1 MTRAF
6 LGSVL
11 AVALLVGWALLV
23 SAQESDRDRR
33 SQVKGGRDYL
43 PSLDTERVDTL
54 AWVGGVPITRQSLE
68 ARLDELAPDARTQFK
83 SPEGRKQLLDRM
95 IEEQVW
101 LYEAEQAEVGERP
114 DIQARLE
121 QARRNLLIRTY
132 LQEVMQSMPAPS
144 DSAIQAY
151 FEEHQSEPQ
160 YRSREAAVIRH
171 IQVETESE
179 AEEAMSRLERGE
191 DFDQLVE
198 RLSTDETTKE
208 NGGKLGRIER
218 GGPFGPLGRQTALS
232 ESAFAAPV
240 GKPKGPVESTI
251 AWHVL
256 VVDEKFPS
264 EPLPVE
270 RVRPQISS
278 ILSRQLQ
285 EDFYKQQLASAE
297 EDAGVRRNQA
307 AIDSLL
313 FGSKPAPE
321 LFREAQSATTADE
334 RLAGYQ
340 LVVGRYPES
349 EFAPQALFM
358 IGFIYSE
365 EKKDYDSAEASFR
378 TLLADYPDSEL
389 AGSARWM
396 LENMRTE
403 TVPEFDPASGD
414 TLPLPKAPSSPDG

>member
-1 MTRAF
+1 
-6 LGSVL
+6 
-11 AVALLVGWALLV
+11 
-23 SAQESDRDRR
+23 
-33 SQVKGGRDYL
+33 
-43 PSLDTERVDTL
+43 
-54 AWVGGVPITRQSLE
+54 
-68 ARLDELAPDARTQFK
+68 
-83 SPEGRKQLLDRM
+83 
-95 IEEQVW
+95 
-101 LYEAEQAEVGERP
+101 
-114 DIQARLE
+114 
-121 QARRNLLIRTY
+121 
-132 LQEVMQSMPAPS
+132 
-144 DSAIQAY
+144 
-151 FEEHQSEPQ
+151 
-160 YRSREAAVIRH
+160 
-171 IQVETESE
+171 
-179 AEEAMSRLERGE
+179 
-191 DFDQLVE
+191 
-198 RLSTDETTKE
+198 
-208 NGGKLGRIER
+208 
-218 GGPFGPLGRQTALS
+218 
-232 ESAFAAPV
+232 V